1 MRRIDLHVHTNAS
14 DGTFDPAGA
23 VRLAHAEGLSAI
35 AVTDHDTVTG
45 YFEAAA
51 EGEKLGVEIVP
62 GIEISTKYDR
72 AVHILGYYIDP
83 KSPSLEPV
91 LNWIVHDRDERN
103 RKMAE
108 LMAADGLPVSYEMM
122 HEKYGEV
129 IGRPHFAAL
138 LVELGLAESVQD
150 AFDRFVEKG
159 QKYYQPRTILPLDR
173 AVQIIVEA
181 GGIPVLA
188 HPFQYRMDDALLRE
202 LIEYCMGFG
211 LKGIEC
217 RYTGYDEDMVAYLEA
232 LAAEYG
238 LVRTGG
244 SDFHGTNKPHI
255 ALGRGLGKLNVP
267 YEYLSELKMKKS
279 PKTPSD

>member
-1 MRRIDLHVHTNAS
+1 MSRIDLHIHTTAS
-14 DGTFDPAGA
+14 DGTCAPEKVAE
-23 VRLAHAEGLSAI
+23 LAAEQGLSAI
-35 AVTDHDTVTG
+35 AITDHDTVLG
-45 YFEAAA
+45 YDEAGRA
-51 EGEKLGVEIVP
+51 GERLGLEVVP

-83 KSPSLEPV
+83 KSPALEPV
-91 LNWIVHDRDERN
+91 LNWIVEDRDIRN

-122 HEKYGEV
+122 HERYGAV
-129 IGRPHFAAL
+129 IGRPHFAAM

-159 QKYYQPRTILPLDR
+159 QKYYQPRTILPIDR
-173 AVQIIVEA
+173 AVEIIVSA
-181 GGIPVLA
+181 GGVPVLA

-202 LIEYCMGFG
+202 LIEHCMGFG
-211 LKGIEC
+211 LRGMEC

-232 LAAEYG
+232 LAAEYR
-238 LVRTGG
+238 LIRTGG

-255 ALGRGLGKLNVP
+255 ALGRGLGKLSVP
-267 YEYLSELKMKKS
+267 DEYLLELKEEAGK
-279 PKTPSD
+279 